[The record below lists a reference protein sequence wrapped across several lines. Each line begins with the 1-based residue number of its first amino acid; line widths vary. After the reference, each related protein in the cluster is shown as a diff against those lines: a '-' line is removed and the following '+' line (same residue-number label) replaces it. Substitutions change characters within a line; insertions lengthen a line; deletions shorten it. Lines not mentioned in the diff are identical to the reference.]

1 MERELTRGDFTAKIQ
16 AQKIT
21 LQTFSFSPGEGEKIK
36 HLLGI
41 TGNLASF
48 NAIPPDL
55 SFTPFQV
62 TFEGDGKHFL
72 HKKETPYEKV
82 EFTFEDVDNLLL
94 LIEDSIDS
102 SVDIMRITPTIK
114 SPSSPQGGDVIEGRG

>member
-1 MERELTRGDFTAKIQ
+1 MDRELTRGEFKALVQ

-21 LQTFSFSPGEGEKIK
+21 LQTFSFAPGEGDKIK

-48 NAIPPDL
+48 NAIPPNL

-62 TFEGDGKHFL
+62 TFEDDGKHFL
-72 HKKETPYEKV
+72 HKKETPHEKV
-82 EFTFEDVDNLLL
+82 EFSFEDVDNLLL
-94 LIEDSIDS
+94 LIDDSVNS
-102 SVDIMRITPTIK
+102 SVDIMRITPTTK
-114 SPSSPQGGDVIEGRG
+114 SPPSPQGGDVIEGRG